1 MLAGRRMPNDLP
13 YERMIQECLKGE
25 LRLVNAGL
33 PRSQKS
39 LSDLL
44 HEEHPLV
51 VCSDGST
58 HLFKRRELEYLASM
72 INTQEQEAL
81 PLPILIEL
89 GANQAEATIICEGE
103 VEEKIISKI
112 LNMPVTP
119 EQGRIRI
126 YKPQL
131 ALLRKTLKTTTQYIF
146 SPKIV
151 A

>member
-1 MLAGRRMPNDLP
+1 MPNDLP
-13 YERMIQECLKGE
+13 YEKMIQECLKGE

-44 HEEHPLV
+44 HEEYPLV
-51 VCSDGST
+51 MCSDST
-58 HLFKRRELEYLASM
+58 THFFKRKELEYLASM
-72 INTQEQEAL
+72 LNTKEQEAL
-81 PLPILIEL
+81 LLPMLIEL
-89 GANQAEATIICEGE
+89 GANQAEAAIICEGG
-103 VEEKIISKI
+103 VEEKVISKI
-112 LNMPVTP
+112 LNMPMTS

-131 ALLRKTLKTTTQYIF
+131 ALLRKTLKTTTQYVF

-151 A
+151 AQAIPE

>member
-1 MLAGRRMPNDLP
+1 MPNDLP
-13 YERMIQECLKGE
+13 YERMIQECLRGE

-44 HEEHPLV
+44 HEEYPLV
-51 VCSDGST
+51 MCSDGTT
-58 HLFKRRELEYLASM
+58 HFFKRRELEYLASI
-72 INTQEQEAL
+72 INGEEQEAL

-89 GANQAEATIICEGE
+89 GANPAEAAIICRSG

-112 LNMPVTP
+112 LDMPMAA